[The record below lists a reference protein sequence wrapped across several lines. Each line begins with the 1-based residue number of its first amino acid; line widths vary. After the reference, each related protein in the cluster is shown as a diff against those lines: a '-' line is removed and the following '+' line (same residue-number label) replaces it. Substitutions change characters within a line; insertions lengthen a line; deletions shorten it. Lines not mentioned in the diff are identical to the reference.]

1 MIVARQS
8 TARTITIGP
17 VLDASG
23 VAVTDSVVG
32 DFKISKNGGAP
43 GALNGS
49 ATLTHRH
56 TGNYSLALTASDLDT
71 VGQAEITCDDTTN
84 ACAIKD
90 ITVIE
95 EAVYDELFASS
106 ALGYIANAPVNV
118 AQIEGSDPTDQ
129 IRDAAAAALVVHRL
143 DELLNADSDID
154 GAAPPTVG
162 SVFYELMSKTTGS
175 FTYDQTTDSL
185 EAVRDRG
192 DAAWGTAIVP
202 TAADNADAVWDEAY
216 GDHQT
221 NGTFGKIVTQ
231 TWSSIYAGG
240 GTVDS
245 TGATSSSFR
254 TDIVADDDFYNDM
267 LLTFTSGALAGQT
280 RPISDF
286 TSTNGVFTFDE
297 AFAAAPANGVTFQ
310 VVKTHVHPISQ
321 IQSGLATS
329 TELAKVPKSDGT
341 VTWNATAL
349 ASINAEADTALSDYG
364 ALKPTT
370 AGRTLDVTATG
381 AAGVDWSNIENPTT
395 TVDLSGTT
403 ISTSQA
409 VASVSGAV
417 GSVTGAVGSVTG
429 NVGGNVA
436 GSVGSVTGNVG
447 GNVTGSIGSLATQ
460 AKADVNAEAD
470 AALVDI
476 NLDHLVKS
484 AVDTNFATTV
494 HLDSVIGQ
502 LADNGTTATFDR
514 TTDSQEAIR
523 DRGDSAWTTATGF
536 STLDAA
542 GVRTAVGL
550 ASANLD
556 TQFSNLDGKVS
567 IIQAVAEQ
575 LDDTLVDQGGGV
587 YGFTTA
593 ALQAG
598 DDATLAAIAAL
609 NNLSAAQVW
618 SAATRTLT
626 ALDED
631 STTLDLDA
639 TIRGAV
645 GMASANLDTQLS
657 TIDTVVGSILADT
670 GTDGV
675 VLSTTTLQSIA
686 DTLLARNVSNVEGSA
701 PEHSLTTLVLAMLES
716 SRSGTTWTIKR
727 TDGSTTHATKTLTVD
742 ADADPITGVT

>member
-1 MIVARQS
+1 MRKNVAGQV
-8 TARTITIGP
+8 IGAQL
-17 VLDASG
+17 VSATDGSAFTGSVT
-23 VAVTDSVVG
+23 VAVTG
-32 DFKISKNGGAP
+32 DGGTQ
-43 GALNGS
+43 
-49 ATLTHRH
+49 AT
-56 TGNYSLALTASDLDT
+56 GT
-71 VGQAEITCDDTTN
+71 VGSGACTHEGGGYHTYAPSQAETNYDLIAFTFSGTGAVPVTVQVFTRFDANVTHFGGTAGTFSGGRPEVNTTL
-84 ACAIKD
+84 
-90 ITVIE
+90 V
-95 EAVYDELFASS
+95 
-106 ALGYIANAPVNV
+106 
-118 AQIEGSDPTDQ
+118 EGTDATDQ

-162 SVFYELMSKTTGS
+162 SVFHELMSSTTGS

-185 EAVRDRG
+185 EAIRDTG
-192 DAAWGTAIVP
+192 DASWATPIVP
-202 TAADNADAVWDEAY
+202 TAANIADAVWDEGY

-221 NGTFGKIVTQ
+221 NSTFGKIVTQ

-254 TDIVADDDFYNDM
+254 TDIVANDDFYNDM

-280 RPISDF
+280 RPITDF
-286 TSTNGVFTFDE
+286 TATNGVFTFDE
-297 AFAAAPANGVTFQ
+297 AFAAAPANGVTFALLRA
-310 VVKTHVHPISQ
+310 HIHPISQ

-381 AAGVDWSNIENPTT
+381 AAGVDWSNVENPTT

-470 AALVDI
+470 QALSDYGA
-476 NLDHLVKS
+476 LKP
-484 AVDTNFATTV
+484 
-494 HLDSVIGQ
+494 
-502 LADNGTTATFDR
+502 TTAGR
-514 TTDSQEAIR
+514 TLDV
-523 DRGDSAWTTATGF
+523 TATG
-536 STLDAA
+536 AA
-542 GVRTAVGL
+542 GIDWGNVENPT
-550 ASANLD
+550 
-556 TQFSNLDGKVS
+556 
-567 IIQAVAEQ
+567 
-575 LDDTLVDQGGGV
+575 
-587 YGFTTA
+587 
-593 ALQAG
+593 
-598 DDATLAAIAAL
+598 
-609 NNLSAAQVW
+609 
-618 SAATRTLT
+618 
-626 ALDED
+626 
-631 STTLDLDA
+631 TTLDLSST
-639 TIRGAV
+639 TISTSQAVASVAGAV
-645 GMASANLDTQLS
+645 GSVTGAVGSVTGNVGGN
-657 TIDTVVGSILADT
+657 VVGSVASVTNRVTANVDQIGGSAQSLTDLKDFADTGYDPATHKVQGVVLVDTTTTNSDMRGTDNAALAATALSTAVWTSTRAGYLDNLSAGAVAQASALTTVGNNVAAILEDT

-742 ADADPITGVT
+742 ANADPITGVT